1 MDILYVVFII
11 VGVAIGYFVSSS
23 LLKKQAAADAEK
35 IKQKA
40 LQMQAEAEAKL
51 KDAESKGEILK
62 QEKLLQAKEKF
73 LQLKTEH
80 EKQLAEKNNAFQERQ
95 QKLVVEE
102 NKLKQKDTTWAQ
114 KIEEAQKKQAEADSQ
129 KVTENIKEGMKLPER
144 VKANVGNLEGKT
156 QEVFGN
162 LTGDRRDQ
170 IAGKAKQVESKTRNL
185 IEDAKDK
192 FNDMF
197 Q

>member
-1 MDILYVVFII
+1 MISRFYRTLMTIGLVSFFSFALILGLAVENSSAAQSFTQLINSHHAPIAIMERVKATAKDLE
-11 VGVAIGYFVSSS
+11 GKTQEAIGN
-23 LLKKQAAADAEK
+23 LTGDA
-35 IKQKA
+35 
-40 LQMQAEAEAKL
+40 
-51 KDAESKGEILK
+51 
-62 QEKLLQAKEKF
+62 
-73 LQLKTEH
+73 
-80 EKQLAEKNNAFQERQ
+80 KNQIIG
-95 QKLVVEE
+95 KV
-102 NKLKQKDTTWAQ
+102 
-114 KIEEAQKKQAEADSQ
+114 KQAEADSR